1 MKNKQLLC
9 TFTNSKEYNDI
20 IQEIKSF
27 YSVINGKIFLLCNV
41 NNPKELYATYN
52 VDIVDGNTM
61 KFRNTIIVHR
71 KKDTNPLY
79 TLNAMNKLIAEENN
93 GVFDKT
99 FQLDWNLYRN
109 SIILT
114 SEVSVRIVSV
124 KIFDIIS

>member
-9 TFTNSKEYNDI
+9 TFTNSKEYTNI
-20 IQEIKSF
+20 LEEIRNF
-27 YSVINGKIFLLCNV
+27 YNVNGKIFVLCNN
-41 NNPKELYATYN
+41 NNPKELYVTYN
-52 VDIVDGNTM
+52 VELDGNQS
-61 KFRNTIIVHR
+61 KFKNTISVHR
-71 KKDTNPLY
+71 KKDTNTLY
-79 TLNAMNKLIAEENN
+79 TLNAMNKLIAEENG

-114 SEVSVRIVSV
+114 GDISVKIVPV

>member
-9 TFTNSKEYNDI
+9 TFTNSKEYTNI
-20 IQEIKSF
+20 LEEIRNF
-27 YSVINGKIFLLCNV
+27 YSINGKIFVLCNN
-41 NNPKELYATYN
+41 NNPKELYVTYN
-52 VDIVDGNTM
+52 VELDGNQS
-61 KFRNTIIVHR
+61 KFRNTISVHR
-71 KKDTNPLY
+71 KKDTNTLY
-79 TLNAMNKLIAEENN
+79 TLNAMNKLIAEENG

-114 SEVSVRIVSV
+114 GDISVKIVPV